1 MYNFLL
7 IEDSKKD
14 SDVFLDTIKRMNS
27 QVNCEQYKITVA
39 DSYAKGLE
47 MISGDFNGVIVDIK
61 LDDNHNGNEIINVIK
76 KKHRLP
82 VAIFTGTPDTEE
94 YRNSPIIVYKKGE
107 AKHENIIDDF
117 CRVSDT
123 GLFNVLSGTGIIES
137 AMNKVFWQNLYPQ
150 IEFWKLKKEGG
161 VDTEKV
167 LLRYVI
173 SHIQELIDNEMPAHV
188 TEEMYICPPVS
199 SGIKT
204 GSIIQD
210 NVNNL
215 YFIVLSPPCD
225 LSIHDG
231 QVKTDHVLLCEIEDQ
246 NEVNKKIIGDATSE
260 KTQIKLIAKA
270 LNNNYTDY
278 YHWLPDNLHFKGGYI
293 NFRRVTT
300 YNPKDILDQFRLP
313 LLKVQEGFVKSILGR
328 FSAYYARQGQPDF
341 DFETEAS
348 RIVKDCQEYY
358 SIY

>member
-7 IEDSKKD
+7 IEDSKDD
-14 SDVFLDTIKRMNS
+14 SDVFLATIKRMNL
-27 QVNCEQYKITVA
+27 QAGNEQYKITVA
-39 DSYAKGLE
+39 DSYAKGMA
-47 MISGDFNGVIVDIK
+47 MISEDINGVIVDIK
-61 LDDNHNGNEIINVIK
+61 LDDEHSGNEIIHEIMQ
-76 KKHRLP
+76 KHRLP
-82 VAIFTGTPDTEE
+82 VAIFTGTPDTEQDKG
-94 YRNSPIIVYKKGE
+94 SPIIVYKKGE
-107 AKHENIIDDF
+107 AKQEDIIANL

-123 GLFNVLSGTGIIES
+123 GLFKVLSGTGIIES
-137 AMNKVFWQNLYPQ
+137 AMNKVFWRNLYPQ
-150 IEFWKLKKEGG
+150 IELWKSKKECG

-199 SGIKT
+199 DEIKT
-204 GSIIQD
+204 GSIIQAKSD
-210 NVNNL
+210 GL

-231 QVKTDHVLLCEIEDQ
+231 KVKTDRVLLCEIEEQ
-246 NEVNKKIIGDATSE
+246 KAVNIKIIGDATST
-260 KTQIKLIAKA
+260 KAQTKLIAKA
-270 LNNNYTDY
+270 LNNNHTDY
-278 YHWLPDNLHFKGGYI
+278 YHWLPENSLFLGGYI
-293 NFRRVTT
+293 NFRRVIT
-300 YNPKDILDQFRLP
+300 YTPKEILEQFNHP

-348 RIVKDCQEYY
+348 SIVSKFTAQVAR
-358 SIY
+358 